1 MGKCDLHKLR
11 ECCLLPALG
20 LWKQR
25 NAFPSGQCPSR
36 APTRAGTVLRCGCS
50 EEPQSSLCCP
60 SWGKSPLMD
69 NFSTD
74 LAEPGGNL
82 GLRSGTHLA
91 GRWVAAPGWG
101 LQCLW
106 RGTAAALPSHQ
117 VVMSSGPAVL
127 HHVHRSV
134 DVLCASILFT
144 FLPISIRFDCGHSLV
159 DRGKRRVNPIL
170 LSCPL
175 SN

>member
-11 ECCLLPALG
+11 EHCLLSALG

-36 APTRAGTVLRCGCS
+36 APTCAGTVLRCGCT

-60 SWGKSPLMD
+60 SWSKSPLMD

-74 LAEPGGNL
+74 LAEPEGIL

-101 LQCLW
+101 LQGLW
-106 RGTAAALPSHQ
+106 RGTATALPSPSSCDEF
-117 VVMSSGPAVL
+117 MSSCSPPCAQVCGCA
-127 HHVHRSV
+127 
-134 DVLCASILFT
+134 LCFHPFYFSPYF
-144 FLPISIRFDCGHSLV
+144 
-159 DRGKRRVNPIL
+159 NPV
-170 LSCPL
+170 
-175 SN
+175 